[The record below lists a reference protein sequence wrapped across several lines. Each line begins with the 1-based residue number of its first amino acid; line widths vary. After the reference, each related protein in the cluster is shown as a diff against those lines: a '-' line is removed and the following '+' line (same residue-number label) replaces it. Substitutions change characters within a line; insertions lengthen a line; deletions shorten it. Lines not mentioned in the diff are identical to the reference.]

1 MEMIRKRKR
10 MYAWEFPIRFTH
22 WINFLCILLLSV
34 TGYYIGNPFMHAVS
48 SKEYMMG
55 WIRFI
60 HFVAAYVFLMS
71 IIIRLYWSLAGNKYA
86 NILNWLPITP
96 RRIVNMVNDI
106 KCELLISDKTK
117 CNVGHSALGGLT
129 YLLMMLLFI
138 FMIISGFGM
147 YSVNHS
153 GQLWIYLGGWL
164 LDHMHL
170 QIIRQYHHLA
180 MYVILAFAAVH
191 IYIAWFRDSKEK
203 SALMGS
209 IFTGYKFIPKE
220 DLE

>member
-10 MYAWEFPIRFTH
+10 IYAWEFPVRFTH

-106 KCELLISDKTK
+106 KCYLLISDKTK

-129 YLLMMLLFI
+129 YLFIMLVFI

-153 GQLWIYLGGWL
+153 GQLWRYLGGWL

-180 MYVILAFAAVH
+180 MYVVLAFAAVH
-191 IYIAWFRDSKEK
+191 VYIAWFCDTREK

-209 IFTGYKFIPKE
+209 IFTGYKFVPEE